1 VTDGFHGTGP
11 LNRAAQRTM
20 NRDCSDLSSVEVP
33 ESHFPY
39 SRSRLGGYIKGA
51 RAHRAEPKVRVSEQ

>member
-1 VTDGFHGTGP
+1 MD
-11 LNRAAQRTM
+11 
-20 NRDCSDLSSVEVP
+20 RDCSDLSSVEVR